1 MGRDGNS
8 GRRTKGNALTGD
20 YEKQAGS
27 GSETRM
33 ARTSQQT
40 RRSILRA
47 SAFSAIAAA
56 SSSAGGATMATAV
69 KSDRQQEQARRV
81 GRVIDVHSHALL
93 PRWLDAVSQATRLPR
108 DRIQIAG
115 TPVPEWSV
123 EHHLSMMEAHGIAAC
138 VLSWPSATAFLKGDT
153 ARALARAMNEEFA
166 SIIAR
171 HPKRFGAFAVLP
183 LDDMDAAIEEM
194 RYALDVLKLDGV
206 SSSTHVG
213 GVYLGDARYD
223 NWFAEMNRRAT
234 TLFVHPTIPLGSEL
248 VSMGLN
254 VAILEFMFDSTR
266 MATNMVLSG
275 AKQRFADIRMICT
288 HGGGTVP
295 YLASRVSILE
305 PVFGAGPNRAVLS
318 AEDILKGLSTFYFD
332 LTASTAA
339 ASLDAIRHLVPSSQL
354 MLGFD
359 FPMMPAATV
368 APGLSRFDDYCG
380 LTMGDRV
387 GIIRD
392 NALSLLPGL
401 ADRIG

>member
-1 MGRDGNS
+1 MERI
-8 GRRTKGNALTGD
+8 
-20 YEKQAGS
+20 
-27 GSETRM
+27 SE
-33 ARTSQQT
+33 QT

-56 SSSAGGATMATAV
+56 STSAGGATLDTPARP
-69 KSDRQQEQARRV
+69 DREQQAARRV

-108 DRIQIAG
+108 ERLLIAG

-123 EHHLSMMEAHGIAAC
+123 EHHLSMMDAHGIAAC
-138 VLSWPSATAFLKGDT
+138 VLSWPSATAFLKGDA

-166 SIIAR
+166 SIVAR
-171 HPKRFGAFAVLP
+171 QPKRFGAFAVLP

-206 SSSTHVG
+206 SSSTHVA

-234 TLFVHPTIPLGSEL
+234 TLFVHPTTPVGSEQ

-266 MATNMVLSG
+266 MATNMILSG
-275 AKQRFADIRMICT
+275 AKKRFADIRMICT

-295 YLASRVSILE
+295 YLASRISILE

-318 AEDILKGLSTFYFD
+318 GEEILQGLSTFYFD

-339 ASLDAIRHLVPSSQL
+339 ASLDALRHLVPASQL

-359 FPMMPAATV
+359 FPMMPASTV
-368 APGLSRFDDYCG
+368 APGLGRFDDYQA
-380 LTMGDRV
+380 LTGGDRDS
-387 GIIRD
+387 IIRD
-392 NALSLLPGL
+392 NALSLVPTL